1 MKIAVLIKQVPD
13 TASSRTV
20 DLATGRIVRDP
31 AEAVVDEI
39 SERVLERAL
48 QLRKE
53 HGGEV
58 VVMSMGP
65 DKTVAAL
72 RHGLA
77 LGADSAVHLND
88 PSFAGADLVRTATLL
103 AAGVRVLEP
112 FDVILTGNAST
123 DGRGGAVPAAL
134 AEILQMAQATSLRAF
149 DIVDG
154 VLTGER
160 VLDDTVQHIQAKLPA
175 VVSVTEH
182 IADPRFPG
190 FKGIMTAKR
199 KKILTVDANAL
210 ADSRPAR
217 LTDEAAGANVVRSV
231 VQNPS
236 RTSGEKFADDGSAGQ
251 RISDYLTAEGL
262 V

>member
-13 TASSRTV
+13 TASSRTIDV
-20 DLATGRIVRDP
+20 EAGRIVREP
-31 AEAVVDEI
+31 AEAIVDEI
-39 SERVLERAL
+39 SERALEKAL

-58 VVMSMGP
+58 TVLAMGP

-77 LGADSAVHLND
+77 MGADRAVHLHD
-88 PSFAGADLVRTATLL
+88 PDFAGADLVRTARIL
-103 AAGVRVLEP
+103 ASGLRGLEP
-112 FDVILTGNAST
+112 FDVILTGNTST

-134 AEILQMAQATSLRAF
+134 AEILRLAQATSLRAF

-160 VLDDTVQHIQAKLPA
+160 VLDDMVQHIQAKLPA

-199 KKILTVDANAL
+199 KKILTMDAKGL
-210 ADSRPAR
+210 AGSGPSHSNGQPV
-217 LTDEAAGANVVRSV
+217 GANVVRSV
-231 VQNPS
+231 VENPS
-236 RTSGEKFADDGSAGQ
+236 RTSGEKFADDGSAAQ
-251 RISDYLTAEGL
+251 RISDYLIEEGL